1 MPMDQ
6 LLHGA
11 MQLTLL
17 AEANAPLENLS
28 TLDPASPPAES
39 IRFLFI
45 FTTAVGLFIL
55 AVVWGVLFYS
65 LLRFRRR
72 KQQTDSEGGTTTE
85 PPQVYGSMPIEIAWT
100 VAPGLIVFM
109 LTLVIVRTELEVRA
123 NARQM
128 PEQAVQIGV
137 IGHQWWWEYIVKADG
152 NKTYDVVTANEIHVP
167 VSTAGSDSADGS
179 KPATDRPI
187 YWHLQSADV
196 CHSFWIPRLA
206 GKTDLIPGR
215 DENYQWFQTTEP
227 GLFLGQCAEYCGT
240 QDANMLLRV
249 YVDSEADFATWL
261 ANEQK
266 PAVDDPAVRDGRQ
279 AFMSQSCI
287 NCHSIRGTPAHGK
300 VGPDLTHLATRHT
313 FAAGMIELN
322 VENLQKWI
330 TDPQQIKEGCLMPA
344 FGLSSRNVNLI
355 TEYLMSL
362 K

>member
-1 MPMDQ
+1 MREHRSKGAKMPMDQ

-72 KQQTDSEGGTTTE
+72 KQQTDAAGGNTTE

-100 VAPGLIVFM
+100 VAPGIIVLM

-167 VSTAGSDSADGS
+167 VS
-179 KPATDRPI
+179 R
-187 YWHLQSADV
+187 
-196 CHSFWIPRLA
+196 R
-206 GKTDLIPGR
+206 
-215 DENYQWFQTTEP
+215 
-227 GLFLGQCAEYCGT
+227 GQ
-240 QDANMLLRV
+240 
-249 YVDSEADFATWL
+249 
-261 ANEQK
+261 
-266 PAVDDPAVRDGRQ
+266 
-279 AFMSQSCI
+279 
-287 NCHSIRGTPAHGK
+287 
-300 VGPDLTHLATRHT
+300 
-313 FAAGMIELN
+313 
-322 VENLQKWI
+322 
-330 TDPQQIKEGCLMPA
+330 
-344 FGLSSRNVNLI
+344 
-355 TEYLMSL
+355 
-362 K
+362 

>member
-1 MPMDQ
+1 MREHRSKGAKMPMDQ

-72 KQQTDSEGGTTTE
+72 KQQTDAAGGSTTE

-100 VAPGLIVFM
+100 VAPGINCFYAHAGHCAYG
-109 LTLVIVRTELEVRA
+109 TGS
-123 NARQM
+123 ARQSA
-128 PEQAVQIGV
+128 PHAGRSGADWTV

-152 NKTYDVVTANEIHVP
+152 DKKLDIVTANEIHVP
-167 VSTAGSDSADGS
+167 VSPAEREPDDSD
-179 KPATDRPI
+179 KPYRGRSICT
-187 YWHLQSADV
+187 LQSADV

-215 DENYQWFQTTEP
+215 DE
-227 GLFLGQCAEYCGT
+227 
-240 QDANMLLRV
+240 
-249 YVDSEADFATWL
+249 
-261 ANEQK
+261 
-266 PAVDDPAVRDGRQ
+266 
-279 AFMSQSCI
+279 
-287 NCHSIRGTPAHGK
+287 
-300 VGPDLTHLATRHT
+300 
-313 FAAGMIELN
+313 
-322 VENLQKWI
+322 
-330 TDPQQIKEGCLMPA
+330 
-344 FGLSSRNVNLI
+344 
-355 TEYLMSL
+355 
-362 K
+362 